1 MRRMSMPGR
10 RTRGRSADKTEFSC
24 ACVRR
29 TTGHDLVCDQKAL
42 AKEGVIAATAA
53 VPKPKV
59 DQRDLGEG
67 TFRLFSPRTSVRISV
82 SDRNEVSSSGLHTS
96 SVKKVE
102 KLPTFTAM
110 FCVHPRDQ
118 SGMHVVAGRRTHT
131 DDGEIAVEEEK
142 QEREPLAAALVPYPV
157 VLFAESEGVVVVEN
171 GYEG

>member
-1 MRRMSMPGR
+1 MRM
-10 RTRGRSADKTEFSC
+10 RST
-24 ACVRR
+24 VRR
-29 TTGHDLVCDQKAL
+29 TAGHDLVCDQKAL

-82 SDRNEVSSSGLHTS
+82 SDRNEVSSGGLHTS

-110 FCVHPRDQ
+110 F
-118 SGMHVVAGRRTHT
+118 
-131 DDGEIAVEEEK
+131 
-142 QEREPLAAALVPYPV
+142 
-157 VLFAESEGVVVVEN
+157 
-171 GYEG
+171 